1 MNSREERTLPWSDR
15 HDARWNDGRRHDVG
29 NGRAGTARPGD
40 SRPGDGC
47 PAQIPVLRKPSLNW
61 RHYGAAGLV
70 VVASVTAAAWF
81 LAPTGGIDPS
91 DPSQRSAENTSEL
104 QSLMRNQYSIFC
116 L

>member
-47 PAQIPVLRKPSLNW
+47 PAQIHVLRTPSLNW

-81 LAPTGGIDPS
+81 FDTAGGIDPS
-91 DPSQRSAENTSEL
+91 DHSQVALVRAFSGAHFD
-104 QSLMRNQYSIFC
+104 R
-116 L
+116 